1 MQIQSINNYYGRS
14 LQNTGKA
21 GISAGKT
28 AFCGSDSAEKDLFTL
43 RNEYAKLQK
52 QVASMYSGE
61 WVQPEDPEGL
71 MRKLEETKKAL
82 EAAEKKYAGVYPAY
96 YGKPVYK
103 DEEPKIMPVLVI
115 PVYNNNTSA
124 NNAFVCDWNA

>member
-43 RNEYAKLQK
+43 RREYAKLQQ

-71 MRKLEETKKAL
+71 MRKLEETKNAL
-82 EAAEKKYAGVYPAY
+82 EAAEKKYAGGYPAY
-96 YGKPVYK
+96 YGDAVLKE
-103 DEEPKIMPVLVI
+103 EEPKKIIPVLVI
-115 PVYNNNTSA
+115 PVYNNTSA